1 MPVPIVAII
10 GRPNVGKS
18 TLFNRLLKKRI
29 AVVDDQPGITRDRN
43 YASTTWNKKS
53 FYLVDTGGYVPTSPN
68 EMEKLIKAQAEIA
81 ISEADLVLF
90 LVDAKVGSQSL
101 DLEIAKGLRKTKKGV
116 LLVAN
121 KVDSDKDEAEVH
133 PLRRLGLGEPIGVSA
148 LSGRNI
154 GDLLDQIVLALP
166 EEEVY
171 EEKKESIRVAVIG
184 RPNVGKSSF
193 VNALLGQEKLIVS
206 ETPGTTR
213 DAIDTDIEIDGKSF
227 TLIDTAGLR
236 RKTKIKENLE
246 YYTTLRTLRSIERC
260 HVALILIEA
269 PVGLLKQDLKIANEV
284 EQLRKG
290 MVIGINKWDL
300 VEKDGKTADVYTRSM
315 RQKAPLLKFV
325 PFIYISAMTRQ
336 RVRTALDLVARVH
349 QERKKRIETSELNR
363 ILEKDIKAKP
373 PASVKGK
380 YIKIYY
386 ATQTDTE
393 PPTFV
398 FFCNYPELLKKSY
411 MRYLGNKIREHFGF
425 LGVPLRIKT
434 KKRE

>member
-1 MPVPIVAII
+1 
-10 GRPNVGKS
+10 
-18 TLFNRLLKKRI
+18 
-29 AVVDDQPGITRDRN
+29 
-43 YASTTWNKKS
+43 
-53 FYLVDTGGYVPTSPN
+53 
-68 EMEKLIKAQAEIA
+68 
-81 ISEADLVLF
+81 
-90 LVDAKVGSQSL
+90 
-101 DLEIAKGLRKTKKGV
+101 
-116 LLVAN
+116 
-121 KVDSDKDEAEVH
+121 
-133 PLRRLGLGEPIGVSA
+133 
-148 LSGRNI
+148 
-154 GDLLDQIVLALP
+154 LDQIVSALP
-166 EEEVY
+166 EEKAY
-171 EEKKESIRVAVIG
+171 EEQKESIRVAVIG

-206 ETPGTTR
+206 EMPGTTR
-213 DAIDTDIEIDGKSF
+213 DAIDTDVEVNSQSF

-236 RKTKIKENLE
+236 RKTKVKESLE

-269 PVGLLKQDLKIANEV
+269 PSGLLKQDLKIANEV

-300 VEKDGKTADVYTRSM
+300 VEKDEKTADAYTKSM
-315 RQKAPLLKFV
+315 RGKAPLFKFV
-325 PFIYISAMTRQ
+325 PFIYISAMTGQ
-336 RVRTALDLVARVH
+336 RVRAALDLVARVH
-349 QERKKRIETSELNR
+349 KERNKRIETSELNR
-363 ILEKDIKAKP
+363 KLEEDIKARP

-398 FFCNYPELLKKSY
+398 FFCNHPELLKRPY

-425 LGVPLRIKT
+425 LGAPLRIKT

>member
-18 TLFNRLLKKRI
+18 TLFNRLLKRRL

-43 YASTTWNKKS
+43 YASTTWNGRT

-68 EMEKLIKAQAEIA
+68 QMEKLIKAQAEIA
-81 ISEADLVLF
+81 ISEADLVLL
-90 LVDAKVGSQSL
+90 LVDAKVGAQSL
-101 DLEIAKGLRKTKKGV
+101 DVEIAKGLKKTEKGV
-116 LLVAN
+116 VLVGN
-121 KVDSDKDEAEVH
+121 KVDTSKDEDEVH
-133 PLRRLGLGEPIGVSA
+133 ALRRLGLGDPIGVSA
-148 LSGRNI
+148 LAGRNI
-154 GDLLDQIVLALP
+154 GDLLDQIVSALP
-166 EEEVY
+166 EEEAY

-206 ETPGTTR
+206 EMPGTTR
-213 DAIDTDIEIDGKSF
+213 DAIDTDIEVNGQHF

-236 RKTKIKENLE
+236 RKAKVKESLE

-260 HVALILIEA
+260 HVALILIEG
-269 PVGLLKQDLKIANEV
+269 PSGLLKQDLKIANEV

-300 VEKDGKTADVYTRSM
+300 VEKDEKTADAYTKSM
-315 RQKAPLLKFV
+315 REKAPLFKFV
-325 PFIYISAMTRQ
+325 PFIYISAMTGQ

-349 QERKKRIETSELNR
+349 QERNKRIETSELNR
-363 ILEKDIKAKP
+363 KLEEDIKAKP

-398 FFCNYPELLKKSY
+398 FFCNYPELLQKSY

-425 LGVPLRIKT
+425 LGAPLRIKT